1 MVGKVGDQDDRPD
14 RPQQAQETSANGPV
28 LVTGAFGLVGTAVV
42 RTLNAGGIPVV
53 ASDLD
58 IAANRRAARRLAR
71 AGVTVRWAD
80 LTAPD
85 QVETLLNEARP
96 SAIVH
101 LAAIIPPVCYQRR
114 RLARAVNVDATAT
127 LVRCAEKLSAAPRFV
142 LASSIAV
149 YGARNPHREESLLSA
164 DTPMRPSDLYGA
176 HKAAAEGL
184 VRGSSLEWVILRLGG
199 VLSVEPMPG
208 LNSDTLYFE
217 AAIPADGRI
226 STVDVRDVA
235 TAVVAATTT
244 LSTKEVFLIGG
255 DRSHRLRQRDIGSSV
270 ASASGLTDAIPPGRP
285 GDPARDEDWFAT
297 DWMDTDRSQEVLRFQ
312 QHSFPDMLAEIRSRT
327 GLLRYI
333 VRPAAPVL
341 RWYLRRLSPYRGDS
355 RAFADP
361 WSAIRA
367 RLGDPDP
374 DLL

>member
-1 MVGKVGDQDDRPD
+1 MVGTEADRGDGSK
-14 RPQQAQETSANGPV
+14 AGPI

-42 RTLNAGGIPVV
+42 RALNAAGVPVV
-53 ASDLD
+53 ATDLD
-58 IAANRRAARRLAR
+58 VPANRRAARRLTR
-71 AGVTVRWAD
+71 AGGTVRWTD
-80 LTAPD
+80 LTAPE
-85 QVETLLNEARP
+85 QVETLLDAVRP

-127 LVRCAEKLSAAPRFV
+127 LVRCAEKLSAPSRFV

-149 YGARNPHREESLLSA
+149 YGARNPHRDEGLLSA

-176 HKAAAEGL
+176 HKAAAEGV
-184 VRGSSLEWVILRLGG
+184 VRSSSLEWVILRLGG

-235 TAVVAATTT
+235 TAMVAATTT
-244 LSTKEVFLIGG
+244 ESTKEIFLIGG

-270 ASASGLTDAIPPGRP
+270 AAATGLTDAIPPGRP
-285 GDPARDEDWFAT
+285 GDPARDEAWFAT
-297 DWMDTDRSQEVLRFQ
+297 DWMDTERSQEVLRFQ
-312 QHSFPDMLAEIRSRT
+312 EHSFPDMLAEILSRT
-327 GLLRYI
+327 GLLRYLAA
-333 VRPAAPVL
+333 PAAPAV
-341 RWYLRRLSPYRGDS
+341 RWYLRRSSPYRDEPG
-355 RAFADP
+355 AFADP
-361 WSAIRA
+361 WKVIRA

>member
-1 MVGKVGDQDDRPD
+1 MVGTEGDRGDG
-14 RPQQAQETSANGPV
+14 AKAGPI

-42 RTLNAGGIPVV
+42 RALNAAGVPVV
-53 ASDLD
+53 ATDLD
-58 IAANRRAARRLAR
+58 VPAGRRTARRLTR

-80 LTAPD
+80 LTAAE
-85 QVETLLNEARP
+85 QVETLLDAVRP

-127 LVRCAEKLSAAPRFV
+127 LVRCAEKLSAPPRFV

-149 YGARNPHREESLLSA
+149 YGARNPHRDEGLLSA
-164 DTPMRPSDLYGA
+164 GTPMRPSDLYGA
-176 HKAAAEGL
+176 HKAAAEGV
-184 VRGSSLEWVILRLGG
+184 VRSSSLEWVILRLGG
-199 VLSVEPMPG
+199 ALSVEPMPG

-226 STVDVRDVA
+226 NTVDVRDVA
-235 TAVVAATTT
+235 TAMVAATTT
-244 LSTKEVFLIGG
+244 ESTKEIFLIGG

-270 ASASGLTDAIPPGRP
+270 AAAAGLTNAIPPGRP
-285 GDPARDEDWFAT
+285 GDPARDEAWFAT
-297 DWMDTDRSQEVLRFQ
+297 DWMDTARSQEVLRFQ

-327 GLLRYI
+327 GLLRYLAA
-333 VRPAAPVL
+333 PAAPAV
-341 RWYLRRLSPYRGDS
+341 RWYLRRSSPYRGEPG
-355 RAFADP
+355 AFADP
-361 WSAIRA
+361 WNAIRA

>member
-1 MVGKVGDQDDRPD
+1 MVGTVGDQDDGSD
-14 RPQQAQETSANGPV
+14 RPEHAQATGASGPV

-42 RTLNAGGIPVV
+42 RTLSAAEIRVV

-58 IAANRRAARRLAR
+58 IAANRRTARRLTR
-71 AGVTVRWAD
+71 AGITVRWAD
-80 LTAPD
+80 LTAPE
-85 QVETLLNEARP
+85 QVEALLDTERP

-127 LVRCAEKLSAAPRFV
+127 LVRCAEKLPIPPRFV

-149 YGARNPHREESLLSA
+149 YGARNPHRDESLLTA
-164 DTPMRPSDLYGA
+164 DTSMRPADLYGA
-176 HKAAAEGL
+176 HKVAAEGL
-184 VRGSSLEWVILRLGG
+184 VRGSNLEWVILRLGG

-208 LNSDTLYFE
+208 VNSDTLYFE

-226 STVDVRDVA
+226 NTVDVRDVA
-235 TAVVAATTT
+235 AAMVAATTT
-244 LSTKEVFLIGG
+244 PSTKEVFLIGG

-270 ASASGLTDAIPPGRP
+270 AAASGLPDAIPPGRP

-297 DWMDTDRSQEVLRFQ
+297 DWMDTARAQDVLRFQ
-312 QHSFPDMLAEIRSRT
+312 HHSFSDMLAEIRART
-327 GLLRYI
+327 GLLRYLAA
-333 VRPAAPVL
+333 PAAPLL
-341 RWYLRRLSPYRGDS
+341 RWYLRRLSPYRGDP

-361 WSAIRA
+361 WNAIRT